1 MFIIIISAFLSSVIL
16 FLTYK
21 IKKEQEDHSIKIKF
35 LQNIINDLLE
45 MNKNQE
51 SKVKLSDSLIQNLY
65 DARNNIDQNV
75 FDLQKEIIEKL
86 AANNLLD

>member
-45 MNKNQE
+45 MNKNKE

>member
-65 DARNNIDQNV
+65 NARNNIDQNV

>member
-21 IKKEQEDHSIKIKF
+21 IKKQQEDHSIKIKF

-65 DARNNIDQNV
+65 NARNNIDQNV